1 MSSYCLKCRKNTEIK
16 NLRVIKTKN
25 GIFFQIVRFVAVK
38 NRDLLKCKK
47 KRKRVL
53 TMIRKMSLLGKLVV

>member
-1 MSSYCLKCRKNTEIK
+1 MSSYFLKCRKNTEIK

-47 KRKRVL
+47 QKEK
-53 TMIRKMSLLGKLVV
+53 GANYD